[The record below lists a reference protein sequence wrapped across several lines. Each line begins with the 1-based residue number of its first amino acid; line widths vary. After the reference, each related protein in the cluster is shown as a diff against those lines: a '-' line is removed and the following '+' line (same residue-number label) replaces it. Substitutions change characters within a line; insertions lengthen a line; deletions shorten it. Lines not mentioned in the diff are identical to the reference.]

1 MLVAVGV
8 QVAFPRQGVR
18 FPLPL
23 FFVLKI
29 FQKQKEVKNDL
40 YSRLQNRRSLQRRN
54 SNDRDKEFV
63 KGFDF
68 CAENAVVNFF
78 DSIDVY
84 EDELDIP
91 GEDID
96 IVRIIENREE
106 IKDALQ
112 ECLKD
117 WMEHTRDELITSTID
132 SDYTD
137 KDD

>member
-1 MLVAVGV
+1 MTYI
-8 QVAFPRQGVR
+8 PDCRTD
-18 FPLPL
+18 
-23 FFVLKI
+23 
-29 FQKQKEVKNDL
+29 EVYNEGNL
-40 YSRLQNRRSLQRRN
+40 
-54 SNDRDKEFV
+54 NDRDKEIV

-78 DSIDVY
+78 DNIDVY

-96 IVRIIENREE
+96 IVRIIENHEE

-117 WMEHTRDELITSTID
+117 WMEHTRDELITSMID